1 MEKLNKHSLLS
12 LVDKKLTEIYNKEKR
27 TINYRFG
34 RAVNGWVSDLEY
46 DQSQDVD
53 LVKIYT
59 TLNENG
65 TCGLRQLG
73 RLRFGYNGLGFRIT
87 PSKVGLQSKASLFV
101 KSSDCTSDHVL
112 GVTPVGWKIHEV
124 ILRLLGQ
131 GFSKESVV
139 KYMIE
144 NWLSFHLHYWVEAK
158 ITKLEHKEDN
168 LARDKHSLEDK
179 LNLVHYDE
187 GNIQLLNNQ
196 YR

>member
-1 MEKLNKHSLLS
+1 MWCRGSVH
-12 LVDKKLTEIYNKEKR
+12 KKLTEIYNKEKR

-46 DQSQDVD
+46 DQSQDVN
-53 LVKIYT
+53 LVEIYT
-59 TLNENG
+59 TLNEKG

-73 RLRFGYNGLGFRIT
+73 RLRFGYNGLGFNIT
-87 PSKVGLQSKASLFV
+87 PSKVGLQSKASLLT
-101 KSSDCTSDHVL
+101 KGSDCTSDHIL
-112 GVTPVGWKIHEV
+112 GVTPVGWEIHKA
-124 ILRLLGQ
+124 ILKLKGN
-131 GFSKESVV
+131 GFSKQSIV
-139 KYMIE
+139 KYMIDE
-144 NWLSFHLHYWVEAK
+144 WLVNHLHYWVQAK
-158 ITKLEHKEDN
+158 ITKLEHKADN